1 MIMSDTVPEYGKKVI
16 PESILHRPYKQVALS
31 NTLIRDLLP
40 KVDQYQRR
48 LLFLLVK
55 ESWQNSKGQKLNDTF
70 DVHSWTNHTY
80 TFRTRDLLFDGDEE
94 KVSYALDCCSRLLK
108 VQVPFKFGE
117 KRRFIG
123 ETTFLSGWIHEIGS
137 GEVTVSVN
145 DITWQAMY
153 NFASH
158 YQNADIFVCLSLKK
172 YPAFLLY
179 TYVYDQDTFE
189 IGLDKL
195 KEQLGLSGKYK
206 KFKDFEEA
214 VLRPAQAELDAVSP
228 RSFTFETIQE
238 VHRRG
243 KPITGIR
250 FYAKNIAANKSIEQA
265 KIEAKQASHLSKQIQ
280 ILLIEK
286 IRGFDTKDV
295 KGRYSAID
303 KNFLTLSK
311 AEEIK
316 GTAALED
323 FIRKIT
329 PDATRANN
337 PIGYT
342 INAIKKWSGQMD
354 NGRTSQEAPVRREH
368 IVSGV
373 QPHSPTASDLSD
385 GHISSLGDILGSG
398 NLFDNLL

>member
-1 MIMSDTVPEYGKKVI
+1 MSDKVPEYGKKVI
-16 PESILHRPYKQVALS
+16 PETILQRPFKQVALS
-31 NTLIRDLLP
+31 NTFIRDLLP

-55 ESWQNSKGQKLNDTF
+55 ESWQNSKGQQLNDTF
-70 DVHSWTNHTY
+70 DVRSWTNHTY
-80 TFRTRDLLFDGDEE
+80 TFRTRDLLFDGDED

-145 DITWQAMY
+145 DIAWQAMY

-158 YQNADIFVCLSLKK
+158 YQNADIYVCLSLKK

-179 TYVYDQDTFE
+179 TYIYDQDTFE

-250 FYAKNIAANKSIEQA
+250 FFAKTIMANKSTEQV
-265 KIEAKQASHLSKQIQ
+265 KIEAKQAFHLSKEIKN
-280 ILLIEK
+280 LLVEN
-286 IRGFDTKDV
+286 IRGFDEKDA

-303 KNFLTLSK
+303 KNFVTLSI
-311 AEEIK
+311 AEERK
-316 GTAALED
+316 GTKAFED
-323 FIRKIT
+323 FIQNIT
-329 PDATRANN
+329 PAATRADN

-354 NGRTSQEAPVRREH
+354 NVRVQQESTADRSSILPGIQSQ
-368 IVSGV
+368 S
-373 QPHSPTASDLSD
+373 SSDLRD
-385 GHISSLGDILGSG
+385 KHTSSLGDILGSG
-398 NLFDNLL
+398 NLFNKLL